1 MHIGGLE
8 LFDQQSGSDIIGIP
22 TDHGLPI
29 GEGPN
34 TPIFWTAAPT
44 AGQIL
49 IGTSST
55 SDPVLNTLTA
65 GVGISITNAPGS
77 ITISASSTG
86 LGWSL
91 ISASQTL
98 VSNRGYI
105 CVGGGALVLTFPAA
119 PALGD
124 VIEVILDGSVS
135 WMIQLPAGVTAL
147 YGSSPVSSSL
157 TSTAQG
163 DAVRFICQ
171 SMTKWNITSSIGNIV
186 TV

>member
-8 LFDQQSGSDIIGIP
+8 LFDQQSGSDLIGIP

-55 SDPVLNTLTA
+55 SDPVLNTITA
-65 GVGISITNAPGS
+65 GPGISITNAPGS
-77 ITISASSTG
+77 ITISSSATG

-98 VSNRGYI
+98 ASNRGYI
-105 CVGGGALVLTFPAA
+105 CIGGGNLVLTLPGA
-119 PALGD
+119 PSLGD
-124 VIEVILDGSVS
+124 LIEVVLDGSTS
-135 WMIQLPAGVTAL
+135 WMIQLPGGVTAL
-147 YGSSPVSSSL
+147 YGSTPVTSSL
-157 TSTAQG
+157 TSTYQG
-163 DAVRFICQ
+163 DAIRFVCQ
-171 SMTKWNITSSIGNIV
+171 SATKWNVLSSIGNII